1 MDFIEVNSE
10 IGQLDGVIL
19 HTPGIEI
26 EQMTPASIQ
35 EALYSDLLNLRIAQ
49 KEYSNFEGV
58 LSKWTKTYQVVDL
71 LEKVLDNNSVKAELL
86 NKILLKENR
95 QFLFAELVSLP
106 SKELAKFLIEGYPY
120 VAGVHPKEFEQGRYM
135 LNPLY
140 NLFFTR
146 DASSSVY
153 DQVLIHSMSTDVRDR
168 ESYIMESI
176 FKNFF
181 GVSTINPK
189 VVEGAHTEGGDVL
202 IAREDV
208 LFVGNG

>member
-106 SKELAKFLIEGYPY
+106 SNQLAKFLIEGYPY

-176 FKNFF
+176 FRNSF
-181 GVSTINPK
+181 GVTTINPK
-189 VVEGAHTEGGDVL
+189 AVEGAHTEGGDVL

>member
-71 LEKVLDNNSVKAELL
+71 LEKYILSGGVK
-86 NKILLKENR
+86 N
-95 QFLFAELVSLP
+95 
-106 SKELAKFLIEGYPY
+106 
-120 VAGVHPKEFEQGRYM
+120 
-135 LNPLY
+135 
-140 NLFFTR
+140 
-146 DASSSVY
+146 D
-153 DQVLIHSMSTDVRDR
+153 
-168 ESYIMESI
+168 
-176 FKNFF
+176 
-181 GVSTINPK
+181 
-189 VVEGAHTEGGDVL
+189 
-202 IAREDV
+202 
-208 LFVGNG
+208 

>member
-10 IGQLDGVIL
+10 IGRLDGVIL

-26 EQMTPASIQ
+26 EQMTPMNIQ
-35 EALYSDLLNLRIAQ
+35 EALYSDLLNLRIAK
-49 KEYSNFEGV
+49 KEYSAFEGV

-71 LEKVLDNNSVKAELL
+71 LAAVLENNSAKSDLL
-86 NKILLKENR
+86 NKILQKEDR

-106 SKELAKFLIEGYPY
+106 SEQLARFLIEGYPY
-120 VAGVHPKEFEQGRYM
+120 VAGVHPKEFEQTRFM

-153 DQVLIHSMSTDVRDR
+153 DQVLIHSMSTDRK
-168 ESYIMESI
+168 S
-176 FKNFF
+176 
-181 GVSTINPK
+181 
-189 VVEGAHTEGGDVL
+189 VV
-202 IAREDV
+202 
-208 LFVGNG
+208 